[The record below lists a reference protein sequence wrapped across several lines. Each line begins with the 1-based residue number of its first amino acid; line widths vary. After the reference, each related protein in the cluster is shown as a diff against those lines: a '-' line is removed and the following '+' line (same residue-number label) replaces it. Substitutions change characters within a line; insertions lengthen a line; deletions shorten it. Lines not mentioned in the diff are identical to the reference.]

1 MKDLNILISSYR
13 IVRDLDRA
21 TTKICSSYGI
31 TYPQF
36 QVLEALLHKGNMTV
50 GDIRNSILSSNG
62 TIPVIIN
69 NLQKMSMV
77 NRAKDPQDNRRS
89 IVKLTNKGRELI
101 LEVWAKNEQMFSR
114 KFSVW
119 TEDEKKELIRLFRTY
134 CRINLKDSRK
144 VPLKRND

>member
-119 TEDEKKELIRLFRTY
+119 TGNEKKELIRLFRTY